1 MFSKLNSTFI
11 VFVTLLV
18 VQLLAM
24 LLLVALPFVLLF
36 EIIST
41 IRTFFQKKC
50 KKS

>member
-18 VQLLAM
+18 VQLLGM

-41 IRTFFQKKC
+41 IHTFF
-50 KKS
+50 KKSAKKS